1 MKRYF
6 ILTSVI
12 ALTAC
17 GGGSGG
23 GIPAVPSSPSTPS
36 NPTTPVTVTLQ
47 GFSGGT
53 TVNSENAGLTNMASY
68 TNTYAT
74 NAEASKAQMIL
85 YVNDHLGGST
95 DLLNRSASTRKS
107 TVRATRDEFADAD
120 AAITQMKQ
128 VVYDIVN
135 MGDDGTAIDAYV
147 TEHKDAM
154 VNALLLLG
162 QTGVTSDMTNE
173 QLMDKLGDARDAIIA
188 DTSNDFSEIT
198 SANIMEVLDW
208 FDERFGMTRE
218 RMDKVK
224 LRDTGQDA
232 HFKFALDDTGKI
244 TSVSLW
250 ENAIGEYGSAYTTGA
265 NRARIYINN
274 SGNAAYEMGTT
285 VANLNPFGTDSDP
298 YMKSDEGDFYR
309 NGDSFANT
317 VNFYKFTIGGKEMEI
332 VSQTP
337 LTVAEIKAKL
347 KDAVIEDIN
356 KVMHSQPGDSQSQ
369 DNVIAF
375 TAQANAL
382 FTAINNFDF
391 PVTDGYVTVT
401 ETVAQTATMNGLGK
415 GFGSDG
421 SKKLS
426 YADFGYSTLTRTTS
440 EGSESQHLTYA
451 GGYDARRM
459 DPADTENL
467 LADNSTFTGTAVVT
481 VEDEDR
487 LEVANPGG
495 SGTHTE
501 KSFTSAL
508 YRDNTAQLKYNIA
521 GSTVTNTLTM
531 ANLKAVESSGDNPVA
546 TGKDWYTMVISKDE
560 GSNTATYTF
569 DSTDKDIATIHQFYT
584 VDNTGQIRRNEH
596 DTVTVANQIVKTD
609 ISGND
614 INTTNN
620 GTNVGNNFALHGNL
634 EANYYGENQHNP
646 TEATAGFWMSE
657 RYHDGVGGAAD
668 THKHELSVYG
678 VFGGLKDQQSN

>member
-12 ALTAC
+12 ALAAC

-23 GIPAVPSSPSTPS
+23 GIPAVPSSPSTPTT
-36 NPTTPVTVTLQ
+36 PTTPVTVTLQ

-74 NAEASKAQMIL
+74 DAETSKAQMIA
-85 YVNDHLGGST
+85 YVNSHLSGST

-107 TVRATRDEFADAD
+107 TVRATRDAFADAD

-135 MGDDGTAIDAYV
+135 MGDDGAAIDAYV

-173 QLMDKLGDARDAIIA
+173 QLMDKLGDARNAIIA
-188 DTSNDFSEIT
+188 DTSNDFSDIT

-285 VANLNPFGTDSDP
+285 VANLNPFGTDADP

-309 NGDSFANT
+309 DGNTFSNT
-317 VNFYKFTIGGKEMEI
+317 VNFYTFNIGGEEMEI

-337 LTVAEIKAKL
+337 LTVDEIKVKL
-347 KDAVIEDIN
+347 KNAVIEDIN

-375 TAQANAL
+375 TEQANTL

-459 DPADTENL
+459 TPGDTENL

-487 LEVANPGG
+487 REVANPGG

-584 VDNTGQIRRNEH
+584 VDNMGQIRRNEH

-657 RYHDGVGGAAD
+657 HYHDGVGGAAD

-678 VFGGLKDQQSN
+678 VFGGLKD

>member
-74 NAEASKAQMIL
+74 DAEASKAQMIA
-85 YVNDHLGGST
+85 YVDLHLGGST

-107 TVRATRDEFADAD
+107 TVRATRDAFADAD

-154 VNALLLLG
+154 INALLLLG

-173 QLMDKLGDARDAIIA
+173 QLMDKLGDARNAIIA
-188 DTSNDFSEIT
+188 DTSNDFSDIT

-274 SGNAAYEMGTT
+274 SGNATYEMGTT
-285 VANLNPFGTDSDP
+285 VANLNPFGTDADP

-309 NGDSFANT
+309 DGNTFSNT
-317 VNFYKFTIGGKEMEI
+317 VNFYAFNIGGEKMEI

-337 LTVAEIKAKL
+337 LTVDEIKVKL
-347 KDAVIEDIN
+347 KNAVIEDIN

-382 FTAINNFDF
+382 FTAINNFVF

-459 DPADTENL
+459 NPADTENL

-487 LEVANPGG
+487 REVANPGG

-609 ISGND
+609 VSNNN

-620 GTNVGNNFALHGNL
+620 GTDIGNNFALHGNF
-634 EANYYGENQHNP
+634 EVNYYGADKHSP
-646 TEATAGFWMSE
+646 TEATAGIYMGE

-678 VFGGLKDQQSN
+678 VFGGLKD